1 MGVTEVE
8 IPDIP
13 DLVRNIT
20 IEEAGLAIAAIFSLA
35 AVIISLRNMMQ
46 HVINFNEP
54 VLQRYVPN
62 IIYFKLKL
70 KNYEK

>member
-35 AVIISLRNMMQ
+35 AVIISLRNMIQ
-46 HVINFNEP
+46 HIINFNEP
-54 VLQRYVPN
+54 VLQR
-62 IIYFKLKL
+62 
-70 KNYEK
+70 